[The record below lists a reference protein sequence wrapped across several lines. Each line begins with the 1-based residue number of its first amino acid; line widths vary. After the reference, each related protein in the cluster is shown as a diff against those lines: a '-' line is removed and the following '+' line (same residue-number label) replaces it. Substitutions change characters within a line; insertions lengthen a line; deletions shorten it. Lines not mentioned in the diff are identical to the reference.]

1 MKLHI
6 SALNG
11 VTAEI
16 GNKLIGA
23 GLNDSDKM
31 LAAAGPAKE
40 RKELAAKLDIDE
52 RVLLQ
57 LANRCDL
64 ARLRGVGK
72 VFSDLLEF
80 AGVDTVVELSKR
92 VPANLFTK
100 IGQVAADHH
109 VKRLPRLA
117 DVESWV
123 TQAKAMDRKVHH

>member
-6 SALNG
+6 SELHG
-11 VTAEI
+11 VSAEI
-16 GNKLIGA
+16 SEKLISA
-23 GLNDSDKM
+23 GLNDSDKL
-31 LAAAGPAKE
+31 LAAAGPADA
-40 RKELAAKLDIDE
+40 RKALAAKLGIDE
-52 RVLLQ
+52 RALLE
-57 LANRCDL
+57 LANRSDL

-80 AGVDTVVELSKR
+80 AGVDTAVELAKR

-100 IGQVAADHH
+100 IGQVAAEHH

-123 TQAKAMDRKVHH
+123 TQAKALDRKVHH